1 MTMRFEG
8 KREQKCDIQKRRV
21 KKEEKVYIYIKPF
34 WQKEN
39 ADREAAYLYN
49 QGGVFPPL

>member
-8 KREQKCDIQKRRV
+8 KREHKCDTEEKS
-21 KKEEKVYIYIKPF
+21 KKEGKSIYIKPF

-49 QGGVFPPL
+49 QGGDFPPS